1 MANQIVR
8 VWKGYGTQSG
18 VDRYCLEHFP
28 NSVLPHLHSI
38 DGFVDAKVMTRAQRD
53 ETEVVV
59 ATVWDSIDS
68 VKAFAGDNYEEA
80 VVEPVVRELLDRF
93 DDHVTHFT
101 VALAVKQP
109 MSINELRL
117 VLTVDD
123 FEHATAF
130 FRDALGL
137 KQAAAWEND
146 GGHAVLLDAGRATLE
161 IFDQAQAQAIDK
173 IEVGRRVAGQI
184 RIAFQSSDSERAA
197 NRLAAAGAEILAGP
211 VITPWRDRN
220 VRLLGPDGIQLT
232 LFTPP
237 ED

>member
-1 MANQIVR
+1 LADSPDRAWRSSAGQARPGVVALTAKIAFVMANQIVR

-18 VDRYCLEHFP
+18 VERYCLEHFP
-28 NSVLPHLHSI
+28 ISVLPYLRSI
-38 DGFVDAKVMTRAQRD
+38 DGFVEAKVMTRPQRD

-68 VKAFAGDNYEEA
+68 VKGFAGENYEEA

-101 VALAVKQP
+101 V
-109 MSINELRL
+109 
-117 VLTVDD
+117 
-123 FEHATAF
+123 
-130 FRDALGL
+130 ALGL

-184 RIAFQSSDSERAA
+184 RLAFQSSDSERAA